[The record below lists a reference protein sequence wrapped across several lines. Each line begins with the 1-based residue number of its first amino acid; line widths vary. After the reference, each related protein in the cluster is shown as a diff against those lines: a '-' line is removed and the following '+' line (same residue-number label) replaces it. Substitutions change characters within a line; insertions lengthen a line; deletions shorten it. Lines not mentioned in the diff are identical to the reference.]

1 MDFRNPWLIGKATWW
16 SWYGLLTLLWQW
28 CVENSMFAKLLSQPH
43 GTSEHST
50 KPNIFPEKYWNQKI
64 EWINPCQLAVPF
76 NTDWFFRT
84 NNVCLWTS
92 FRVLGAQIRIRKS
105 NLPHA
110 LRKACTYTRT
120 LRKLQTCFLYSW
132 HREWFD
138 RRYIGTLD
146 RNFVFNEAQQVVQV
160 GIGEFIGVILPPK
173 VLLRF
178 SSTKVS
184 SNGRDGISS

>member
-84 NNVCLWTS
+84 NNVWLWTS

-110 LRKACTYTRT
+110 LRKACTRVHFGNY
-120 LRKLQTCFLYSW
+120 KLVFCIHDIESGLIEDILEHW
-132 HREWFD
+132 
-138 RRYIGTLD
+138 IGTLYSMKL
-146 RNFVFNEAQQVVQV
+146 NKLFKSE
-160 GIGEFIGVILPPK
+160 
-173 VLLRF
+173 
-178 SSTKVS
+178 
-184 SNGRDGISS
+184 